1 MSSRFRMK
9 FLATIILIVAFASAS
24 EAKIVSVAIP
34 SQSMAQIAL
43 YAAQEKGYYREESLD
58 VELILM
64 TAPVANLALIGGNVD
79 FSTVP
84 AAALNAA
91 IRGAPLRIVFSTF
104 HRPMHWLYSGPQIR
118 EMKELK
124 GKRIGVDGFGGAME
138 MLVQEILQRH
148 GLRNDKDTVI
158 LALGVQ
164 SNRFTALQSGA
175 VDAVILTFAF
185 NFTAQEA
192 GFRELISFM
201 KQDDMVQ
208 LAGGIVVREPL
219 SDPSL
224 VEKFIRATLKGL
236 LYARDN
242 RAGTAA
248 ILARRIKIKDDLA
261 IRIYDLA
268 RPGMSLDGTLGPELQ
283 KKELNQTL
291 ARTGLKET
299 PPVEKFFDFSLVRKT
314 RAELEATKWKP
325 GL

>member
-1 MSSRFRMK
+1 MK
-9 FLATIILIVAFASAS
+9 LIISLIAVFGVFAVS
-24 EAKIVSVAIP
+24 EARTVRVAVP

-43 YAAQEKGYYREESLD
+43 YVAQDKGYYRDEGLD

-64 TAPVANLALIGGNVD
+64 TAPVANLALIGGNVE

-91 IRGAPLRIVFSTF
+91 VRGAPLRILFSSF
-104 HRPMHWLYSGPQIR
+104 HRPMHWLYSRPQIR
-118 EMKELK
+118 EMKDLK
-124 GKRIGVDGFGGAME
+124 GRKIGVDGFGGAME

-148 GLRNDKDTVI
+148 GLKNDKDIVI

-164 SNRFTALQSGA
+164 SNRFTALQSGIA
-175 VDAVILTFAF
+175 DAAILTFPF
-185 NFTAQEA
+185 NFAAQEA
-192 GFRELISFM
+192 GFRELVSFM
-201 KQDDMVQ
+201 KQDKLVQ
-208 LAGGIVVREPL
+208 LAGGVVARDPPP
-219 SDPSL
+219 DPSL

-242 RAGTAA
+242 RGGTAA

-261 IRIYDLA
+261 LRIYDLA
-268 RPGMSLDGTLGPELQ
+268 RPGMSMDGALGSDLQ

-299 PPVEKFFDFSLVRKT
+299 PPVERFFDFSLVRRI
-314 RAELEATKWKP
+314 RAELEVAKWKA